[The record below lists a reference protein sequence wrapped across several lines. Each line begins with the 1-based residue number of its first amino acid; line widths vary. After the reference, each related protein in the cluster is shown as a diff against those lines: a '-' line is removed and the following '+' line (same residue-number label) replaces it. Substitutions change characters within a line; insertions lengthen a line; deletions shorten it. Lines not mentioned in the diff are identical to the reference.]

1 MTNKEKLTKINNEL
15 KVYINESS
23 FISMKCR
30 NKVLKYLAED
40 FNVNL
45 DIDNYQNVDVK
56 IKEDGTIIYRGD
68 KYISNDKI
76 DSYKKKKKRYNIFKE
91 KADKLISKKEIDFN
105 NMSNM
110 NNVTNLL
117 IVIALIILCIVFIVF
132 GIAALLS
139 GDWFDCIWFAVVIL
153 PWLVPKFKSA
163 LTNRLIQAKNY
174 LKRLIKKV

>member
-56 IKEDGTIIYRGD
+56 IKEDGTIVYRGD
-68 KYISNDKI
+68 KYKSND
-76 DSYKKKKKRYNIFKE
+76 DRGT
-91 KADKLISKKEIDFN
+91 
-105 NMSNM
+105 M
-110 NNVTNLL
+110 
-117 IVIALIILCIVFIVF
+117 VIF
-132 GIAALLS
+132 GINTDLDEKTEIQFRRSTNKYPSL
-139 GDWFDCIWFAVVIL
+139 VIEL
-153 PWLVPKFKSA
+153 MLQSKMARGGKGVSIVKQKLGIPNNNSYFMQFKSNEE
-163 LTNRLIQAKNY
+163 LFEY
-174 LKRLIKKV
+174 LSNNGFSF